1 MAQPINVRPITTGRV
16 VSDFGVKKSISRQA
30 DSKSFEAILNR
41 EIEQV
46 DMKFSA
52 HALRRIEER
61 NIHLSEKDLG
71 DLSHAVKNAEAKG
84 IRDSLVVMRDVA
96 LIVNIPNKTVVT
108 AVDSKSIKENV
119 FTNIDGA
126 VFI

>member
-1 MAQPINVRPITTGRV
+1 MAQPINIRPITTGKV
-16 VSDFGVKKSISRQA
+16 ISDLGVKKGGGRHEA
-30 DSKSFEAILNR
+30 AKSFEAVLNR

-52 HALRRIEER
+52 HALKRIEER
-61 NIHLSEKDLG
+61 NIHLTKKDLG

-84 IRDSLVVMRDVA
+84 IKDSLVVMRDVA

-108 AVDSKSIKENV
+108 AVDSKSIKENI